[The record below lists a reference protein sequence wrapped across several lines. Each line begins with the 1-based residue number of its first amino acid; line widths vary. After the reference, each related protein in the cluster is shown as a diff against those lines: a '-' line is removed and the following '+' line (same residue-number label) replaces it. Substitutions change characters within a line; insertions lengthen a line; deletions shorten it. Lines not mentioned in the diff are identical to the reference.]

1 MSTIT
6 EARFEQLLSS
16 RAAIGRNASGGGAW
30 PSAPTTYEFGGGKP
44 DPGSFPY
51 DGIVEATRTMMAA
64 EGAQALT
71 YGEPLGYKGL
81 REVLAH
87 KFDHFEGLQVSPDN
101 FLLTN
106 GSLHAISLM
115 ISALVDQGDAVICE
129 APSFSGTL
137 QVFRRHGAD
146 LRGVPIDNGGIVIE
160 AVREQL
166 TALRAAGRPCKLIYT
181 MPTFHNPAGPTA
193 TIERRREL
201 LALAREFETP
211 ILEDDAYGDLRFEE
225 DFIPSLYALD
235 DSDMVIRAG
244 TLSKILGAGM
254 RLGWLLAPQALL
266 PIFQSFNFGG
276 GIAPFTSR
284 VAAYYMRDHMT
295 EHIPTLIDVYR
306 NKRDAM
312 YQGLTE
318 VLDGTDAEVSK
329 PAGGFFIWIKLPTDT
344 DTAKLAQF
352 AREAGVGYVPGGAFM
367 PNGGG
372 ERHIRLAF
380 SYESEENCHAGSRH
394 LAGAI
399 RAAML

>member
-115 ISALVDQGDAVICE
+115 ISALVDVGDAVICE

-166 TALRAAGRPCKLIYT
+166 AALRAAGRPCKLIYT

-295 EHIPTLIDVYR
+295 THIPTLIDVYR

-399 RAAML
+399 RAAMA